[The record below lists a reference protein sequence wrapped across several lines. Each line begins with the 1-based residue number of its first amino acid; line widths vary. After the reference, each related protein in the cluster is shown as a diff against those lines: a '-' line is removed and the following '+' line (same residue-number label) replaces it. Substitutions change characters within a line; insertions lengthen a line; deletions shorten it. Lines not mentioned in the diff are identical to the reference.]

1 MSNLEDKIAKADEA
15 IKQLQNKRKRLLSQ
29 KKDEE
34 RRIRTRRLIERGAIL
49 ESCFVSPENYSND
62 DLKRIL
68 NVALRSPDAREIL
81 LSIARKETNRE

>member
-1 MSNLEDKIAKADEA
+1 MNDIESRIAKADEA
-15 IKQLQNKRKRLLSQ
+15 IRQLQNKRKCLLNQ

-49 ESCFVSPENYSND
+49 ESCFVSSENYSND

-68 NVALRSPDAREIL
+68 SVALRSPEARELL
-81 LSIARKETNRE
+81 LSMARKEPPRD